1 MRKKIFVVFF
11 VMLVVLVQAQNSYK
25 LWYNHPANAS
35 VKDDQSGW
43 ISDIEWLKALPVGN
57 GFLGAMVFGDVN
69 RERIQ
74 LNEKSLWSGSV
85 EDYNNPVAAENL
97 FKIRQL
103 LFEGNYKEAN
113 KLTEKTQV
121 CKGRGSG
128 SGTYGSFQTLGDL
141 WIDFE
146 KTSKYTN
153 YRKELDLTTGIV
165 RVTYHQDG
173 IDFTREV
180 FASYPDRALII
191 KLKSSRRGALNFSA
205 SLNRPERFNTIADNN
220 NLLMYGSLSNGK
232 GDDGMQ
238 YATRLKAITTSGLI
252 SYSDQNVRVQNATEV
267 VLILTAATDYK
278 LEYPTYKGNDPKITS
293 IKQLIIASHKSYS
306 QLQKSHIDDYKTL
319 YDRVSLKLSDEIKD
333 TIPTDRRIANVA
345 NNSDDLYLQELYF
358 QFGRYLLISSSRKGS
373 LPANLQGIWGNKI
386 KNPWNCDYHSN
397 INVQMNYW
405 PADITNLS
413 ECFEPFADFYKSLEK
428 PGEQTAKVQYGMNGW
443 CMQAISNVWGY
454 TSPGE
459 GTSWGMYVAGGGW
472 LCSQL
477 WDHYTFTGNKDYLKT
492 IYPLMIKSAVFYLD
506 WLVVDPKTGKLVSGP
521 STSPENAFIAPDG
534 SRVSVS
540 MGPTH
545 DQQVIAQLFSSVLEA
560 SAVLNDTSAVLSNIL
575 KAYKNLSLT
584 KIGSDGRIM
593 EWTEEFSE
601 IEPTHR
607 HVAHLYGLY
616 PGTEIN
622 PVSTPELS
630 NAAINSLYKRTDNGT
645 GWSLAWKINFWARLH
660 HAEKAYQLLK
670 NLLKPAKE
678 NKIKMTSDGGSFTNL
693 FCAHPP
699 FQIDGNFGGTA
710 GIAEMLLQS
719 HNGTVHLLPA
729 LPENWKNGHV
739 KGLKARGGF
748 VVDMIWNN
756 HALKSAKIKSLN
768 AEKCTLR
775 LNIPFKITGVGKSIK
790 DSNGYYISFSTAK
803 NKSYLIKFLNQK

>member
-1 MRKKIFVVFF
+1 MRILNIFVAVFAI
-11 VMLVVLVQAQNSYK
+11 LVVSVQAQNNHR

-35 VKDDQSGW
+35 AKDDQSGW
-43 ISDIEWLKALPVGN
+43 ISDLEWLKALPVGN

-97 FKIRQL
+97 AKIRRL
-103 LFEGNYKEAN
+103 LFEGNYKEAGQ
-113 KLTEKTQV
+113 LTDKTQI
-121 CKGRGSG
+121 CNGRGSG
-128 SGTYGSFQTLGDL
+128 SATYGSFQTLGDL
-141 WIDFE
+141 WLDFD
-146 KTSKYTN
+146 KSSKYSN
-153 YRKELDLTTGIV
+153 YRKELDLNTGIV
-165 RVTYHQDG
+165 RVSYHQDG
-173 IDFTREV
+173 VDFTREV

-191 KLKSSRRGALNFSA
+191 RLKSSKKGALSFTA
-205 SLNRPERFNTIADNN
+205 TLNRPERYNTITENN

-232 GDDGMQ
+232 GGDGMQ
-238 YATRLKAITTSGLI
+238 YATRLKAIITTSGFVN
-252 SYSDQNVRVQNATEV
+252 YSEQHIKVQNATEV
-267 VLILTAATDYK
+267 ILILTASTDYR
-278 LEYPTYKGNDPKITS
+278 LEYPTYKGDNPQTTS
-293 IKQLIIASHKSYS
+293 LNQLSNASHKSYS
-306 QLQKSHIDDYKTL
+306 QLLKNHINDYKML
-319 YDRVSLKLSDEIKD
+319 YDRVSLKLSAEIKD
-333 TIPTDRRIANVA
+333 TIPTDRRIANTA
-345 NNSDDLYLQELYF
+345 KNPDDLYLQELYF
-358 QFGRYLLISSSRKGS
+358 QYGRYLLISSSRKGS

-428 PGEQTAKVQYGMNGW
+428 PGEKTAKVQYGMNGW
-443 CMQAISNVWGY
+443 CMQTISNVWGY

-459 GTSWGMYVAGGGW
+459 GASWGMYVAGGGW
-472 LCSQL
+472 LGFQL
-477 WDHYTFTGNKDYLKT
+477 WEHYTFTRDKDYLKT
-492 IYPLMIKSAVFYLD
+492 IYPLLIKSAKFYLD

-545 DQQVIAQLFSSVLEA
+545 DQQVIAQLFSSVLKA
-560 SAVLNDTSAVLSNIL
+560 SAELNDTSAIL
-575 KAYKNLSLT
+575 NRISEAHKNLSLT

-593 EWTEEFSE
+593 EWAEEFAE
-601 IEPTHR
+601 TEPTHR
-607 HVAHLYGLY
+607 HVSHLFGLY
-616 PGTEIN
+616 PGNEIN

-630 NAAINSLYKRTDNGT
+630 TAAVNTLYKRTDNGT

-660 HAEKAYQLLK
+660 NGEKAYQLLK

-678 NKIKMTSDGGSFTNL
+678 NKINMSSAGGSFTNL

-699 FQIDGNFGGTA
+699 FQIDGNLGGTA
-710 GIAEMLLQS
+710 GIAEILLQS
-719 HNGTVHLLPA
+719 QTDFMQLLPA
-729 LPENWKNGHV
+729 LPSAWKNGEV

-756 HALKSAKIKSLN
+756 HVLKSAKIMSLN
-768 AEKCTLR
+768 AENCAVR
-775 LNIPFKITGVGKSIK
+775 LSIPFKIKGVGQSVK
-790 DSNGYYISFSTAK
+790 DSNGYFMRFSTTR
-803 NKSYLIKFLNQK
+803 NKTYFVNPL